1 MHSVGTEC
9 TLQSTEYKCR
19 LYLLLFNLKQAHH
32 RMHTEHCRH
41 ILAQFSE
48 LHLSGIPSLE
58 GATNKVV
65 ASTDE
70 FECSLGQSIHDKWVG
85 LQVSKGQIDGL
96 LHTIQKMLDQHVIRL
111 RIN

>member
-1 MHSVGTEC
+1 
-9 TLQSTEYKCR
+9 
-19 LYLLLFNLKQAHH
+19 
-32 RMHTEHCRH
+32 MHTEHCRH
-41 ILAQFSE
+41 ILAQISE